1 MVSDLLF
8 RLSLVNRERVD
19 DLKIDVMMLSYL
31 C

>member
-1 MVSDLLF
+1 MVGDLLF

-19 DLKIDVMMLSYL
+19 DLKMDVKMLSYL